1 MFHGTGFCRDRANQV
16 FEMPLIENRTNL
28 RGLGAAIAFVVLLV
42 GFWIEVQNARIAETL
57 GGHIGSAFLS
67 FALLLA
73 PLWFFGFGA
82 GEALREKLRTVSSRI
97 LFSACLAIPYAVFA
111 APRGELH
118 WVYLLTLGAIPI
130 CFAAIF
136 ELSRLEQRFTWQDFA
151 VLLSLAL
158 ILELRLL
165 SGAWPYPG
173 LGSLPKLYLA
183 DVALYVYL
191 VNRKIKNAGYSFVPS
206 RSAFLI
212 GTREWLFFAPIGI
225 GLGLAMGFINFI
237 PRHHSLLDILAG
249 LLVTFLLTAVPEEL
263 FFRGILQNLLEPRIG
278 TQSALVVTAVV
289 FGLSHFHKGAVFN
302 WRYVL
307 LAALAGIFYG
317 RAWREHR
324 QLLASSTTHT
334 LVDVVWSLWFR

>member
-1 MFHGTGFCRDRANQV
+1 
-16 FEMPLIENRTNL
+16 MPLIDERTNL
-28 RGLGAAIAFVVLLV
+28 RAVGATVAFGVLLA
-42 GFWIEVQNARIAETL
+42 GFWIEVQNARIVETL
-57 GGHIGSAFLS
+57 GGHVTTAFVS

-82 GEALREKLRTVSSRI
+82 GEALRGSLRTPTSRI
-97 LFSACLAIPYAVFA
+97 LLPACLGIPYLLFSVARSELRWEYATTLAV
-111 APRGELH
+111 
-118 WVYLLTLGAIPI
+118 IPI
-130 CFAAIF
+130 CFGALF
-136 ELSRLEQRFTWQDFA
+136 EFGKVEQKFAWQDFA

-183 DVALYVYL
+183 DVALYVYI
-191 VNRKIKNAGYSFVPS
+191 VNRGIKNAGYSFLPN
-206 RSAFLI
+206 RAAFLI
-212 GTREWLFFAPIGI
+212 GVREWLFFAPIGI
-225 GLGLAMGFINFI
+225 GLGLGLGFIRFI
-237 PRHHSLLDILAG
+237 PRHHSLLDVVAG

-278 TQSALVVTAVV
+278 TRLALVVTAVL

-307 LAALAGIFYG
+307 LAALAGMFYG
-317 RAWREHR
+317 RAWRERR